1 MRVKVWKEP
10 GGDGPGARRGGGGG
24 INVINVRS
32 CYTGSSNELED
43 AQEQAPTQVP
53 NSDKFFDP

>member
-10 GGDGPGARRGGGGG
+10 GGDGPGGGG
-24 INVINVRS
+24 INVINVPS

-53 NSDKFFDP
+53 NQDKFFDP

>member
-1 MRVKVWKEP
+1 MCASKYGKNLA
-10 GGDGPGARRGGGGG
+10 GTDRGGGK
-24 INVINVRS
+24 NVINVRS

-53 NSDKFFDP
+53 NQDKFFDP

>member
-1 MRVKVWKEP
+1 MCASKYGKNLAGTDR
-10 GGDGPGARRGGGGG
+10 GGGG

-53 NSDKFFDP
+53 NQDKFFDP